1 MESLV
6 VECLRC
12 GTTRQARPAEPE
24 GRLGM
29 QRTLGSVSD
38 GRTGKAR
45 TTSLAGAAKSAPR
58 SPLRHDQPECPR
70 CGYVGWAPIDA
81 LSERERRV
89 LRERPLER
97 RRLRLA

>member
-12 GTTRQARPAEPE
+12 GSHRQA
-24 GRLGM
+24 
-29 QRTLGSVSD
+29 
-38 GRTGKAR
+38 KA
-45 TTSLAGAAKSAPR
+45 
-58 SPLRHDQPECPR
+58 SPLRQENQECPR
-70 CGYVGWAPIDA
+70 CGYVGWAPVNA
-81 LSERERRV
+81 LSESERRA

>member
-12 GTTRQARPAEPE
+12 GSHRE
-24 GRLGM
+24 G
-29 QRTLGSVSD
+29 D
-38 GRTGKAR
+38 
-45 TTSLAGAAKSAPR
+45 R
-58 SPLRHDQPECPR
+58 SPLRKAHQECQR
-70 CGYVGWAPIDA
+70 CGYVGWAPVGD
-81 LSERERRV
+81 LSERERRF